1 MLITLIVSLTIFYS
15 VYKYYNIHD
24 EDREEMEEDRRY
36 SEL

>member
-24 EDREEMEEDRRY
+24 DREEMEEDRRY

>member
-15 VYKYYNIHD
+15 VYKYYNKD